1 MKTTR
6 AVTLVLKPELGERV
20 RLSLTG
26 TVLETTL
33 EGRRRLLG
41 LTSLWARPEP
51 LRVALC
57 ADERDSWAWADGW
70 TDALSDIVGGYE
82 VRFIVRGGDRGRR

>member
-6 AVTLVLKPELGERV
+6 AVALLLKPESDGRV

-26 TVLETTL
+26 TVQEETAHERRTL
-33 EGRRRLLG
+33 LVLS
-41 LTSLWARPEP
+41 SLWARPEP

-57 ADERDSWAWADGW
+57 ADAKGCWEWTLPW
-70 TDALSDIVGGYE
+70 TDALPDLVAGHE
-82 VRFIVRGGDRGRR
+82 VRFVVRGGGRGHR